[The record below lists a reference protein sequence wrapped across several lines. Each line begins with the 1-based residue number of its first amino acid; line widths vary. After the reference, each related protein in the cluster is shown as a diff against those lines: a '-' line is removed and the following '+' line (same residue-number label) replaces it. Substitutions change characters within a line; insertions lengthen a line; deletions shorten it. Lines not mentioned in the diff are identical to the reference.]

1 MKWTRYH
8 IEHAVEALR
17 ASGEAPDL
25 SRLNLSGANLAGANL
40 ERANL
45 ENANLERADL
55 SGANLSGARLYS
67 ATLERATLSGATLT
81 GADLRRAKGIASL
94 YIPGMSSRGDVLYAV
109 LHDNGVYIK
118 TGCFWGTISEFRE
131 KVLQEK
137 GPNHLYLAA
146 ADFLAAALA
155 KKD

>member
-25 SRLNLSGANLAGANL
+25 SRLNLSGTNLAGATL
-40 ERANL
+40 SGANL

-55 SGANLSGARLYS
+55 S
-67 ATLERATLSGATLT
+67 